1 MKWNH
6 YKSDRKQN
14 TDPEVASPHASQPF
28 TRLDKTQTKSGSG
41 KPMKQSPPSQR
52 ADLYDDEE
60 EDLED
65 HSGSA
70 EGGGDLK
77 IPFDP
82 FRLPGGLIKRWTW
95 PLISAG
101 SFLLLA
107 FLAGCFKFGDTY
119 IATGTLIKNSIPNTF
134 RTSEV
139 GEPFKP
145 NELSTAS
152 FLAVMKS
159 TPVLQQVSAAS
170 DPYISPKMLSM
181 FLEMEEERNTDFVW
195 VTFKGFDSPEA
206 TADLLQLYMDELVGF
221 LQKRQSQEANE
232 VNTYLKNQIAQTEL
246 ELASANQDLL
256 AYTRTA
262 DFVDADKQL
271 NTYLM
276 ELSSVELQ
284 LETAEIDYETQ
295 DISINVLIEALQRQ
309 SPVSNQIQAAQSQID
324 QMLLTLTE
332 NHPRVIEQRA
342 YLQELL
348 DKEKEKQK
356 EQESPQNTS
365 ESGVKTNDI
374 PSIAQ
379 LTQNPIGSDLY
390 MQLVSMQARQ
400 AQLKAKIDRLEELRV
415 KTQQK
420 LASLPE
426 KGMQYARIFAKRQT
440 LMEARR
446 LLSSR
451 QREAQLFEDNAIGE
465 YRIFTEPKV
474 ERIEVKSKWYK
485 IGVVS
490 LGGMG
495 FGLFA
500 GFFVALISEIL
511 DNRILTHRD
520 VKRVSELEV
529 LGSLPPLRELE
540 PDARRQWA
548 FRSWTKIH
556 GQLSGE
562 GMDGLTLGLIS
573 MKPGEGRST
582 WIRML
587 AEGAHQRGLHVIIIE
602 AFWRPREPS
611 KTNHHGQPHHSENDS
626 KNDSGPC
633 LSFPM
638 HTLPLEE
645 AMFDPIGNA
654 AALFQAEPGGLFIRP
669 EKPMIWN
676 TPTKRAWME
685 AINIWSSLASFSVLV
700 ELPTADSPETLTLAE
715 SLPRLLWVCRSGMN
729 RSNELKPV
737 MEIYRNAHCQIHGSL
752 VNDEEEPAW
761 MRWLP
766 FIG

>member
-1 MKWNH
+1 
-6 YKSDRKQN
+6 
-14 TDPEVASPHASQPF
+14 
-28 TRLDKTQTKSGSG
+28 
-41 KPMKQSPPSQR
+41 MKQTPHSQR

-60 EDLED
+60 DEELED
-65 HSGSA
+65 QSGSA
-70 EGGGDLK
+70 ESGSGLK

-82 FRLPGGLIKRWTW
+82 FRLPGGLIKRWSW

-107 FLAGCFKFGDTY
+107 FLGGCLKFGDTY
-119 IATGTLIKNSIPNTF
+119 IATGTLIKNTIPNTF

-145 NELSTAS
+145 NELSTPS

-159 TPVLQQVSAAS
+159 APVLQQVSAAS
-170 DPYISPKMLSM
+170 DPYISPKMLGM
-181 FLEMEEERNTDFVW
+181 FLDMEEERDTDFVW
-195 VTFKGFDSPEA
+195 VSYKGFDSPEA
-206 TADLLQLYMDELVGF
+206 TANLLQLYMDELVRF
-221 LQKRQSQEANE
+221 IQKRQSQEASE

-271 NTYLM
+271 DTYLM

-284 LETAEIDYETQ
+284 LETAAIDFETQ
-295 DISINVLIEALQRQ
+295 EISINVLTEALQSQ

-324 QMLLTLTE
+324 QMLLTFTE
-332 NHPRVIEQRA
+332 NHPKVIEQRA

-348 DKEKEKQK
+348 DKEKEKVK
-356 EQESPQNTS
+356 VNLQNAS
-365 ESGVKTNDI
+365 ESGDQTNSI

-379 LTQNPIGSDLY
+379 LTQNPLGSDLY

-400 AQLKAKIDRLEELRV
+400 AQLKAKIDRLSELRI

-426 KGMQYARIFAKRQT
+426 KGMQYARILSKRQT
-440 LMEARR
+440 LMDAKK

-465 YRIFTEPKV
+465 YRIFTEPKA

-500 GFFVALISEIL
+500 GFFVALISESL
-511 DNRILTHRD
+511 DNRVLTHRD
-520 VKRVSELEV
+520 VKRVSELDV
-529 LGSLPPLRELE
+529 LGSLPPLRDLE

-556 GQLSGE
+556 GQLSDE
-562 GMDGLTLGLIS
+562 GTDGLTLGLIS

-582 WIRML
+582 WIRMM

-602 AFWRPREPS
+602 AFWRPRES
-611 KTNHHGQPHHSENDS
+611 AQNERQIHSDKDS

-645 AMFDPIGNA
+645 AMFDPIGYA
-654 AALFQAEPGGLFIRP
+654 SALFQAEPGGIFIRP

-685 AINIWSSLASFSVLV
+685 AVNIWSSLASFTVLI
-700 ELPTADSPETLTLAE
+700 ELPAADSPETLTLAE
-715 SLPRLLWVCRSGMN
+715 SLPRLLWVCRSGVN

-737 MEIYRNAHCQIHGSL
+737 LEIYKNAHCDIHGAL
-752 VNDEEEPAW
+752 VNEEETPVW

-766 FIG
+766 NIG

>member
-14 TDPEVASPHASQPF
+14 NDPEVASHHSSQSL
-28 TRLDKTQTKSGSG
+28 TRLEKSQSPSGSG
-41 KPMKQSPPSQR
+41 KKMKLSPHSQQ
-52 ADLYDDEE
+52 ADHYDDEE
-60 EDLED
+60 EEFEER
-65 HSGSA
+65 SGSN
-70 EGGGDLK
+70 ESENNLK

-95 PLISAG
+95 PLIGAG

-107 FLAGCFKFGDTY
+107 FLGGCIKFGDTY
-119 IATGTLIKNSIPNTF
+119 IASGALIKNSIPNTF

-145 NELSTAS
+145 NELSTPS

-170 DPYISPKMLSM
+170 DPYVSPKMLDM
-181 FLEMEEERNTDFVW
+181 FLDMEQERNTDFVW
-195 VTFKGFDSPEA
+195 VSYKGFDSPEA
-206 TADLLQLYMDELVGF
+206 TVNLLQLYLEELVRF
-221 LQKRQSQEANE
+221 IQKRQSQEANE

-246 ELASANQDLL
+246 ELASANQDML

-271 NTYLM
+271 DTYLT

-284 LETAEIDYETQ
+284 LETATIELETQ
-295 DISINVLIEALQRQ
+295 EISINVLTEALQRQ
-309 SPVSNQIQAAQSQID
+309 SPVSNQIQAAQNQID
-324 QMLLTLTE
+324 QMLLTMTE
-332 NHPRVIEQRA
+332 NHPKVIEQRA

-348 DKEKEKQK
+348 DMEKEKLKVNQ
-356 EQESPQNTS
+356 QTPPESDAQPGN
-365 ESGVKTNDI
+365 I

-379 LTQNPIGSDLY
+379 LTQNPLGSDLY

-400 AQLKAKIDRLEELRV
+400 AQLKAKIDRLSELRI

-420 LASLPE
+420 LAGLPE
-426 KGMQYARIFAKRQT
+426 KGMQYARILSKRQT
-440 LMEARR
+440 LMDAKK

-474 ERIEVKSKWYK
+474 ERIEVKSKWFK

-490 LGGMG
+490 LAGMG

-511 DNRILTHRD
+511 DNRVMTHRD

-529 LGSLPPLRELE
+529 LGSLPPLQELE

-548 FRSWTKIH
+548 FRNWTKIH
-556 GQLSGE
+556 GHLAGE

-582 WIRML
+582 WIRMM

-602 AFWRPREPS
+602 AFWRPRES
-611 KTNHHGQPHHSENDS
+611 THQQSAENDS

-633 LSFPM
+633 LSFPLR
-638 HTLPLEE
+638 TLPLEE

-654 AALFQAEPGGLFIRP
+654 AVLFQAEPGGLFIRP

-685 AINIWSSLASFSVLV
+685 AINIWSSLASFAVLI
-700 ELPTADSPETLTLAE
+700 ELPTADSPETLSLAE
-715 SLPRLLWVCRSGMN
+715 SLPRLLWVCRSGVN
-729 RSNELKPV
+729 RTDELKPILD
-737 MEIYRNAHCQIHGSL
+737 IYKNAHCQLHGAL
-752 VNDEEEPAW
+752 VNEEETPVW

-766 FIG
+766 YIG